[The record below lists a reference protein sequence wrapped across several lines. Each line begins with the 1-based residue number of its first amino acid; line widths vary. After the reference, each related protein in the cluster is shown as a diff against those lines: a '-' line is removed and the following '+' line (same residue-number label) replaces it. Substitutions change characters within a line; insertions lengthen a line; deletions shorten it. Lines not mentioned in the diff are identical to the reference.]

1 MYVAS
6 ATYYFIM
13 VKPNKYR
20 NVRVKTED
28 GLSFDSKREY
38 ERYLVLSEMQKEG
51 IISDLKTHVS
61 FVLVPAIRQTSE
73 VVLKSGKVKQKESVV
88 QRPITYTCDFTYI
101 NSDGEYIVEDVK
113 ISKHLLPKEYMLK
126 KKMMLYF
133 HGIKIT
139 EYYGNSKKR

>member
-73 VVLKSGKVKQKESVV
+73 VVLKSGKVKQKEPV
-88 QRPITYTCDFTYI
+88 QRPTTRLSYQFR
-101 NSDGEYIVEDVK
+101 EYIV
-113 ISKHLLPKEYMLK
+113 
-126 KKMMLYF
+126 
-133 HGIKIT
+133 G
-139 EYYGNSKKR
+139 R